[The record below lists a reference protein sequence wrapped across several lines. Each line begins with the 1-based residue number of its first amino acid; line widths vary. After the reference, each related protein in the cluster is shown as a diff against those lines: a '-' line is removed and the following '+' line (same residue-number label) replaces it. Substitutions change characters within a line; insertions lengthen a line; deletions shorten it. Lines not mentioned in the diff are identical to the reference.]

1 MKFRKHS
8 KVYKLKRISK
18 KCFDQIK
25 ISNAFLRHSPRS
37 EKLQDKIEDFTL
49 RFHKLSSIIVGEDYV
64 LMDGY
69 CAYLIAK
76 EFKYRGLRLK
86 IYMAKEIGRDK

>member
-8 KVYKLKRISK
+8 KVYKLKRVSK

-25 ISNAFLRHSPRS
+25 ISNAFKRRPPRM
-37 EKLQDKIEDFTL
+37 EKYRSKVDDFVL
-49 RFHKLSSIIVGEDYV
+49 HHHKLSPIIVSEDYT

-69 CAYLIAK
+69 CAYLIA
-76 EFKYRGLRLK
+76 ERTFYRGFHLK
-86 IYMAKEIGRDK
+86 IYMAKEIK

>member
-25 ISNAFLRHSPRS
+25 ISNAFLRRPPRS
-37 EKLQDKIEDFTL
+37 EKIQAKINNFKL
-49 RFHKLSSIIVGEDYV
+49 HFHKLSPIIVSEDYI

-69 CAYLIAK
+69 CAYLIARGYN
-76 EFKYRGLRLK
+76 YRGLRLK
-86 IYMAKEIGRDK
+86 IYMAKEIERDK

>member
-1 MKFRKHS
+1 MKFKKHS
-8 KVYKLKRISK
+8 KEYKLKHISK

-25 ISNAFLRHSPRS
+25 IPNAFLRHPPRP
-37 EKLQDKIEDFTL
+37 EKLMAKIDDFTL
-49 RFHKLSSIIVGEDYV
+49 RFHKLSPIIVSEDYV

-69 CAYLIAK
+69 CAYLIARK
-76 EFKYRGLRLK
+76 FNYHGLRLK

>member
-8 KVYKLKRISK
+8 KEYKLKRISK

-25 ISNAFLRHSPRS
+25 ISNAFKMRPPKP
-37 EKLQDKIEDFTL
+37 EKYIDKHRDFAMK
-49 RFHKLSSIIVGEDYV
+49 FHKLSSIIVGEDYV

-76 EFKYRGLRLK
+76 EFNYRGLRLK